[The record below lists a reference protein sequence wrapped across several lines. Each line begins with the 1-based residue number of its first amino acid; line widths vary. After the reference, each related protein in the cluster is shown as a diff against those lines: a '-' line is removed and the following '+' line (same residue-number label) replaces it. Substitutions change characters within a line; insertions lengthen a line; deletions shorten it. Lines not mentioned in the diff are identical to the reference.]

1 MTSCAPMDPITNVS
15 LSGMPPCRPMKLP
28 MQGGQTNI
36 ERRGGSGVV
45 RTCARTMGIT
55 YLAKPIPERHW
66 DYTHSI
72 GMIKTIFENEMYP
85 LTLNG
90 IENGM
95 RALAL
100 MAAVYLPNP

>member
-1 MTSCAPMDPITNVS
+1 REQWASHIWLN
-15 LSGMPPCRPMKLP
+15 
-28 MQGGQTNI
+28 
-36 ERRGGSGVV
+36 
-45 RTCARTMGIT
+45 
-55 YLAKPIPERHW
+55 PIPERHW

-95 RALAL
+95 RAL
-100 MAAVYLPNP
+100 VR